1 MTSPDR
7 LAPAQPQTVSAGAQ
21 GTVASGESA
30 TEMDGL
36 LRKRWARW
44 LIPSLSD
51 LVFISVMVAL
61 FFSSAKGFDQLLAD
75 ADSGWHIRTG
85 EYILNHGAV
94 PYQDLYSFSKE
105 GAPWYAWEWLSDV
118 FYAWMFHLG
127 GLKGVTLAA
136 ALILVTFA
144 TTLVRR
150 AIWLGSNPMIAV
162 LVTLLGVGA
171 SANHFLARPHIFT
184 LLFLSIAVWMIQ
196 ADRQRASRRIWWL
209 IPLTIVWTN
218 LHGGFL
224 ALVAVLGL
232 TAAGTAVEAW
242 LGAGRTLRDAI
253 RYAGLTVACL
263 ASSLVNPYGWNLH
276 LHIVEYLQ
284 SPWIKSV
291 VQEFQSPSF
300 RSEEM
305 LQFEVLMVGGLLAAA
320 ILFSRKQVVEGLW
333 IVFWAHMALGSIRHC
348 SIFVTV
354 VAPILA
360 VQLTQVWDRL
370 AKGSSKN
377 SLIGIAN
384 SICLDNVN
392 GFRRTSVVPV
402 VFAVAL
408 IFIGAPILW
417 PTDYPDVKF
426 PVEMVNKHADVIH
439 GARVL
444 TTDQW
449 GDYLIFKFPD
459 QKVYVDGR
467 SDFYGPEV
475 GEEFLK
481 VVNGHWDWR
490 KIVDKNRFEVVLMDP
505 ETPIVQL
512 LKQEGDWQVLDEDER
527 SVLLVRRDREVV
539 ARAEAEGEPRF

>member
-1 MTSPDR
+1 MTS
-7 LAPAQPQTVSAGAQ
+7 
-21 GTVASGESA
+21 
-30 TEMDGL
+30 L
-36 LRKRWARW
+36 LQKRWARW
-44 LIPSLSD
+44 LVPSLSD
-51 LVFISVMVAL
+51 LVFISVMVTL
-61 FFSSAKGFDQLLAD
+61 FLSGANGFAQLLSD

-85 EYILNHGAV
+85 EYILNHHAV
-94 PYQDLYSFSKE
+94 PYQDLYSFSKP

-118 FYAWMFHLG
+118 FYAWMFQLG

-144 TTLVRR
+144 TTLMRR

-184 LLFLSIAVWMIQ
+184 LLLLSIAVWMIQ
-196 ADRQRASRRIWWL
+196 ADRRRTSARIWWL
-209 IPLTIVWTN
+209 VPMTIVWTN

-224 ALVAVLGL
+224 SLVAVLGL
-232 TAAGTAVEAW
+232 TAVGTAVEAW

-253 RYAGLTVACL
+253 RYAGVTLACL

-276 LHIVEYLQ
+276 LHVIEYLR
-284 SPWIKSV
+284 SPWIKNV
-291 VQEFQSPSF
+291 VQEFQSPRF

-305 LQFEVLMVGGLLAAA
+305 LQFEALMLVGLLSATV
-320 ILFSRKQVVEGLW
+320 LFSRKQVVEGLW
-333 IVFWAHMALGSIRHC
+333 IVFWAHMALSSVRHC

-354 VAPILA
+354 VGPILA
-360 VQLTQVWDRL
+360 VQLTQVWDRI
-370 AKGSSKN
+370 AARSSKN
-377 SLIGIAN
+377 SLVGIAN
-384 SICLDNVN
+384 SICADNVN
-392 GFRRTSVVPV
+392 GFRRTSLVPV
-402 VFAVAL
+402 LFALAL
-408 IFIGAPILW
+408 VFIGAPIVW
-417 PTDYPDVKF
+417 PTDYPKVKF
-426 PVEMVNKHADVIH
+426 PVAMVNQHADVIH

-481 VVNGHWDWR
+481 LVNGHWDWR
-490 KIVDKNRFEVVLMDP
+490 KILDKNRFDVVLLDP

-512 LKQEGDWQVLDEDER
+512 LKQEPDWTVLDDDGT
-527 SVLLVRRDREVV
+527 SILLVRRNPEAV
-539 ARAEAEGEPRF
+539 AQAHAEGGPRF